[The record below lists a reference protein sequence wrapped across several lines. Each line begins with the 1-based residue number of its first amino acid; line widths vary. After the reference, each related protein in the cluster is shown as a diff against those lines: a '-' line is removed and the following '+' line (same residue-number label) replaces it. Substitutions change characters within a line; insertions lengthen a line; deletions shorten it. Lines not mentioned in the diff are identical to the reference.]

1 MPTRYHLAVT
11 PEQHRELVGLRDHAP
26 KPYLR
31 ERAAVLLA
39 VAHGRSIRQAAQ
51 TAGLKPHD
59 ADTVCAWVARYQTQ
73 GSSGLQIRPGR
84 GRKPAFSPSAARRG
98 GRARHAAG
106 PRAPGATPVRP

>member
-1 MPTRYHLAVT
+1 MPTRYHLPLT
-11 PEQHRELVGLRDHAP
+11 PEQQAELVGLRDRGA

-39 VAHGRSIRQAAQ
+39 IAHGASIRGAAQ

-73 GSSGLQIRPGR
+73 GLAGLQIRQGR
-84 GRKPAFSPSAARRG
+84 GRKPAFFPSAARRG
-98 GRARHAAG
+98 RRPRHAAG
-106 PRAPGATPVRP
+106 CAAAGASPAGP